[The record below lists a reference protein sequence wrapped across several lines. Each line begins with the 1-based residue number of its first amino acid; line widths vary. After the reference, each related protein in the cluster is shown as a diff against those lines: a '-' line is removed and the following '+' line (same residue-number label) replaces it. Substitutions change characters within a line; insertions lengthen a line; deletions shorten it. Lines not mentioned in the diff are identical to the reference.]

1 MNKIKLI
8 IWREFITRVRKPS
21 FLIMTILG
29 PVLIAGGI
37 LLTTYLASQ
46 EATTHH
52 VLVID
57 TEGVIGTRQLQVSG
71 VRNVVCQVT
80 PVGAMHDTVAAALHD
95 QRFAE
100 LDANGDGLLQPMEI
114 ANAVA
119 SLRQLDRNRDG
130 ILSRDELRPVMVAQ
144 HRG

>member
-37 LLTTYLASQ
+37 LLTAWIGSQ
-46 EATTHH
+46 EATDHR

-57 TEGVIGTRQLQVSG
+57 TEGVIGTKLTDG
-71 VRNVVCQVT
+71 GNVT
-80 PVGAMHDTVAAALHD
+80 
-95 QRFAE
+95 FF
-100 LDANGDGLLQPMEI
+100 LD
-114 ANAVA
+114 
-119 SLRQLDRNRDG
+119 
-130 ILSRDELRPVMVAQ
+130 
-144 HRG
+144 